1 MSRLSERLARLERK
15 QKPATEFQTI
25 RADGLVMICRAGKAI
40 IALPDN
46 GRDCH
51 A

>member
-1 MSRLSERLARLERK
+1 MSRLAERLARLERK
-15 QKPATEFQTI
+15 QKPAEAFHTI
-25 RADGLVMICRAGKAI
+25 RAKGLVMICRAGKAI

-46 GRDCH
+46 GRDCY

>member
-1 MSRLSERLARLERK
+1 MGLSERLSRLERRS
-15 QKPATEFQTI
+15 KPAAEFRHL

-40 IALPDN
+40 VALPDN
-46 GRDCH
+46 GRDAH

>member
-1 MSRLSERLARLERK
+1 MRLSERLARLERW
-15 QKPATEFQTI
+15 QKPAAEFQHI
-25 RADGLVMICRAGKAI
+25 RADGMMMICRAGKSI

>member
-1 MSRLSERLARLERK
+1 MGLSERLSRLERRS
-15 QKPATEFQTI
+15 KPAAEFQHV
-25 RADGLVMICRAGKAI
+25 RANGLVLICRAGKAI
-40 IALPDN
+40 IVMADN